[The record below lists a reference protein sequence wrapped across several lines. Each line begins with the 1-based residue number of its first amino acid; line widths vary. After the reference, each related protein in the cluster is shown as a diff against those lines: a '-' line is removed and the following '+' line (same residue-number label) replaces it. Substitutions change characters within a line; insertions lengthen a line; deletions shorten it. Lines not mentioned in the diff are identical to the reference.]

1 MPISLA
7 QCAKHLSAEA
17 VRHHVD
23 LPEGA
28 IRVVFLTRCYTNPR
42 GEKLAVVRIAL
53 PDEGYRCRVTVE
65 RAFSAG
71 RSPASTCLTVC
82 RLAAETPLVGVEYD
96 AEAASLRIVAE
107 TVVEDGELTRLQLL
121 SMIDRVVEAAEAW
134 QAALAVGRKRTSK
147 PRLAASNKR
156 RGAA

>member
-134 QAALAVGRKRTSK
+134 QAALSIGRRRLQK
-147 PRLAASNKR
+147 PRLAATNKR

>member
-121 SMIDRVVEAAEAW
+121 SMIDRVVDAAEAW
-134 QAALAVGRKRTSK
+134 QAALSIGRNRSQK
-147 PRLAASNKR
+147 PRLAATSKR

>member
-7 QCAKHLSAEA
+7 TCAKYLSAES

-23 LPEGA
+23 LQEGV
-28 IRVVFLTRCYTNPR
+28 IRVVFLTRSYTNPR
-42 GEKLAVVRIAL
+42 GEKMAVLRLEL
-53 PDEGYRCRVTVE
+53 PDGGYRCRVTVE
-65 RAFSAG
+65 RAFSTG
-71 RSPASTCLTVC
+71 RSPAATCLTLC
-82 RLAAETPLVGVEYD
+82 RLAAATPLVGVEYD

-134 QAALAVGRKRTSK
+134 QAAVSIGRRRLQK
-147 PRLAASNKR
+147 PRLAATNKR

>member
-1 MPISLA
+1 
-7 QCAKHLSAEA
+7 
-17 VRHHVD
+17 
-23 LPEGA
+23 
-28 IRVVFLTRCYTNPR
+28 
-42 GEKLAVVRIAL
+42 
-53 PDEGYRCRVTVE
+53 
-65 RAFSAG
+65 
-71 RSPASTCLTVC
+71 VC

-134 QAALAVGRKRTSK
+134 QAALSIGRNRSQK
-147 PRLAASNKR
+147 PRLAATSKR